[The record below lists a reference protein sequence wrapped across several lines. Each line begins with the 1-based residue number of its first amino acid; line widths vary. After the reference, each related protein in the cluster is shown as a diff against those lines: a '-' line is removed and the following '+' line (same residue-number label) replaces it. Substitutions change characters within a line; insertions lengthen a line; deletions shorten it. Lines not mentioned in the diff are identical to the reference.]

1 MATGM
6 NLIGLE
12 VSEEGQKR
20 HLVASDPDSNQNA
33 FISAAF
39 LKRYSK
45 TIIIII
51 IIRNDSVLVDQLS
64 VVDLFF
70 SFLF

>member
-20 HLVASDPDSNQNA
+20 HLVTSDPDSNQNA

-45 TIIIII
+45 TIIII
-51 IIRNDSVLVDQLS
+51 RNDSVLVEQCS

>member
-45 TIIIII
+45 TIIII
-51 IIRNDSVLVDQLS
+51 RNDSVLVDQLS